1 MNLIEWKC
9 SHYEYDAKKI
19 KQAYGG
25 QPIDKLLGP
34 GEHMGGMTHG
44 VGWGARNYHPG
55 KGAGENT
62 DYGDGNL
69 FFLEYLAGGG
79 WSRRPFS
86 VEHYVNTHWKK
97 QYEGWHNGQC
107 RGCKAWLDTMVRFV
121 VVLQV
126 TKVTLDFRRSANA
139 PRCGAGRRTP
149 LRRGARFI
157 TGEYRTGEAAPRLH
171 RLQPPRA
178 LPRQCGASR
187 QRCLLRIRSKE
198 SRRRGR
204 ASLSPCADA
213 GRCSPTWS
221 AASPSARPAA

>member
-1 MNLIEWKC
+1 MYLMNVIECKC

-25 QPIDKLLGP
+25 KPIDKLLGP

-79 WSRRPFS
+79 SSRRPFS
-86 VEHYVNTHWKK
+86 IEHYVNTHWKK
-97 QYEGWHNGQC
+97 QYEGWNTGQC

-121 VVLQV
+121 VAQRDKTVRAVQRMRPVCCALAAARNSG
-126 TKVTLDFRRSANA
+126 TRS
-139 PRCGAGRRTP
+139 
-149 LRRGARFI
+149 
-157 TGEYRTGEAAPRLH
+157 
-171 RLQPPRA
+171 RA
-178 LPRQCGASR
+178 L
-187 QRCLLRIRSKE
+187 LRE
-198 SRRRGR
+198 
-204 ASLSPCADA
+204 CADA
-213 GRCSPTWS
+213 GRCCPTWS
-221 AASPSARPAA
+221 AASPSTRPAA